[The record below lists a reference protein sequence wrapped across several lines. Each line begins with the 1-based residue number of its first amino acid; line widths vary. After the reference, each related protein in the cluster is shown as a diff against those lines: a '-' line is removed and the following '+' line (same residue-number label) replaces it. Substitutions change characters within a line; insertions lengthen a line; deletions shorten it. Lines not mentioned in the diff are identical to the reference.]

1 MPITK
6 EERLARKQQHTKQ
19 ERISV
24 LDGVPSSDEVREGVP
39 VLRDTNE
46 GLIEYVKHKGVL
58 HATPKGASSST
69 VTTFASS
76 AVRGSGVDGASP
88 SSGFSGDHGDLT
100 GLSDDDH
107 TIYILVDGTRAFSG
121 RAIVDDTTDATSK
134 TDGSLQTDGG
144 LSVAKAIYNGT
155 AATLAADSGVVTIG
169 STTAATFSAAGL
181 LNVNNATEATSTT
194 DGSLQTD
201 GGLSVVKSVVI
212 GDDLDL
218 LSNSTIF
225 KVGSD
230 QPFTLTHA
238 NANNTLTATANHRL
252 AFGDAGEYIYGDGTD
267 MKIISSGDVDM
278 TATLFDVTGAITAS
292 GIIKTDDATEATST
306 TDGSLQ
312 TDGGL
317 SVVKDAIFGNDVK
330 LLTNASVFSMGVG
343 SDFTITHDNTTGAT
357 LAASPIT
364 INSTGDMTLDS
375 TTDIILDAAGDQVYF
390 KDNGTTRIVVNLD
403 GSPEM
408 DVTGNF
414 TIDGSATITL
424 DSVGNFIVKT
434 DASQRFKVDTGGHA
448 YFHNF
453 EGTFT
458 GGEALFNDYKINNLA
473 DNYHFVTAFDDLKQN
488 YVLLAEDTE
497 SAAGTFNP
505 GYGS

>member
-1 MPITK
+1 
-6 EERLARKQQHTKQ
+6 
-19 ERISV
+19 
-24 LDGVPSSDEVREGVP
+24 
-39 VLRDTNE
+39 
-46 GLIEYVKHKGVL
+46 
-58 HATPKGASSST
+58 
-69 VTTFASS
+69 
-76 AVRGSGVDGASP
+76 
-88 SSGFSGDHGDLT
+88 
-100 GLSDDDH
+100 
-107 TIYILVDGTRAFSG
+107 
-121 RAIVDDTTDATSK
+121 
-134 TDGSLQTDGG
+134 
-144 LSVAKAIYNGT
+144 
-155 AATLAADSGVVTIG
+155 
-169 STTAATFSAAGL
+169 
-181 LNVNNATEATSTT
+181 
-194 DGSLQTD
+194 
-201 GGLSVVKSVVI
+201 
-212 GDDLDL
+212 
-218 LSNSTIF
+218 
-225 KVGSD
+225 
-230 QPFTLTHA
+230 
-238 NANNTLTATANHRL
+238 
-252 AFGDAGEYIYGDGTD
+252 
-267 MKIISSGDVDM
+267 
-278 TATLFDVTGAITAS
+278 
-292 GIIKTDDATEATST
+292 
-306 TDGSLQ
+306 
-312 TDGGL
+312 
-317 SVVKDAIFGNDVK
+317 
-330 LLTNASVFSMGVG
+330 MGVG
-343 SDFTITHDNTTGAT
+343 SDFTITHDNATGAT